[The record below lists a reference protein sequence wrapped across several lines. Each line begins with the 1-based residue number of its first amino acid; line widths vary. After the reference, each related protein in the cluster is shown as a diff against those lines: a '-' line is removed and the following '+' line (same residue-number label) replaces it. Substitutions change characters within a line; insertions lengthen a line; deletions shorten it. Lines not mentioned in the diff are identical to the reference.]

1 MTDLRIT
8 RFLRADLK
16 KRILPNPN
24 MLEIMGN
31 VSAAEQRDI
40 DERAADLGRRSAEQR
55 GARLMVGLVERISA
69 YRIGPDRRY
78 PFPCC
83 SGTSL
88 TSLAL
93 HTFTSVAC

>member
-1 MTDLRIT
+1 MSE
-8 RFLRADLK
+8 
-16 KRILPNPN
+16 IL
-24 MLEIMGN
+24 GN

-78 PFPCC
+78 PFPLLQRHIAD
-83 SGTSL
+83 L
-88 TSLAL
+88 TGLTHVHVSRVLSEFRDAGVMNL
-93 HTFTSVAC
+93 SKG